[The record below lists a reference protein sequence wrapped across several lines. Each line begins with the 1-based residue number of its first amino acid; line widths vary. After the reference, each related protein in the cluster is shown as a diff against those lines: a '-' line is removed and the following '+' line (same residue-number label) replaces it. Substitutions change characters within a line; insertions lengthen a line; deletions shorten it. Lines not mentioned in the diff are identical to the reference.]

1 MRCRCPQVIR
11 KIQLLMLVYDFLWP
25 SVLSAVAVFSYL
37 GHTFQPLCQIFLS
50 VLCLPIKF
58 KLRGYSQHSSVFDF
72 PYLYIC
78 FLFVCFIYKSV
89 PIEWTEHLSLFD
101 EISLRCSAM
110 TQTLWKAGRLLRLS
124 ADALW
129 GVMAFS
135 CSHSSSSHF
144 VFDVACLPYPRALK
158 V

>member
-1 MRCRCPQVIR
+1 MIW
-11 KIQLLMLVYDFLWP
+11 KIQLLMLVYTFLWLFYDLFYLLWQF
-25 SVLSAVAVFSYL
+25 SHTWATLSNLYVRSSFLRCAYTLNLSLEVIRSTLQRLISLICIFIFCVF
-37 GHTFQPLCQIFLS
+37 
-50 VLCLPIKF
+50 
-58 KLRGYSQHSSVFDF
+58 VFF
-72 PYLYIC
+72 
-78 FLFVCFIYKSV
+78 YKSV
-89 PIEWTEHLSLFD
+89 SIEWTEHLSLFD